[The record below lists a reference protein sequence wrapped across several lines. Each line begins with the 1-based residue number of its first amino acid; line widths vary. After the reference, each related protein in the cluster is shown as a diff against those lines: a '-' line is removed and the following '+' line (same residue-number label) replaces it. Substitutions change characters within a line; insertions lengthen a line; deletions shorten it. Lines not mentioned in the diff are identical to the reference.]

1 MANGSGRRVTSG
13 LRAVAAAALVDQGR
27 LPMGEAAVW
36 ADALALLV
44 EDGQDDGPV
53 VLLSRIVD
61 RVTGPNH
68 LQPLASR
75 CANPSRSGSGSELGL
90 DWARWKG
97 SGGYHVDS
105 GAAHQLYKDYAASV
119 AYIAVELPSGDQS
132 IGSGRRLLMN
142 RLALMTDGDWRD
154 GGFRQRR
161 PSVETLAWVAAS
173 MGRGSRIVGYR
184 RLTGGVCS
192 AVNRLTVER
201 RGMRTFVVLRQY
213 PGGLGLQGSLEKEIA
228 NLGVV
233 AGSGLPVPSI
243 LATDVAGASTGGAPS
258 LLMTRLQGHV
268 HLNPAEP
275 RSWMTRIAEI
285 AVLLHSLDLPA
296 KMFRPWTDSW
306 IAPLDGFQVPVDA
319 QKPAVWKAAF
329 GVMAAPP
336 PKDTAVFLHC
346 DLLPVNMLW
355 SRGRI
360 TGLTDWNSIHRG
372 ARAIDVGHCRRY
384 LAALYSPEWSEQL
397 RSLYESIAG
406 VTLDPWWD
414 LYALLHYDDS
424 GPKWI
429 RSQVAGRRPVD
440 VPGMTSRVEVAIETA
455 LRRLG

>member
-1 MANGSGRRVTSG
+1 MVGVERTNRLGASIVSGTSSTAMRARSILERGSGLGVCGRCRPS
-13 LRAVAAAALVDQGR
+13 AAIPG
-27 LPMGEAAVW
+27 
-36 ADALALLV
+36 ALACG
-44 EDGQDDGPV
+44 EPGYPWNCAAGGCPV
-53 VLLSRIVD
+53 VRTWAAMRSFSCSCRL
-61 RVTGPNH
+61 TGARRR
-68 LQPLASR
+68 PLTNS
-75 CANPSRSGSGSELGL
+75 
-90 DWARWKG
+90 
-97 SGGYHVDS
+97 
-105 GAAHQLYKDYAASV
+105 
-119 AYIAVELPSGDQS
+119 
-132 IGSGRRLLMN
+132 
-142 RLALMTDGDWRD
+142 LALMTDGDWRD

-161 PSVETLAWVAAS
+161 PSAETLAWVAAS
-173 MGRGSRIVGYR
+173 MGRGSRIAGYR

>member
-1 MANGSGRRVTSG
+1 
-13 LRAVAAAALVDQGR
+13 
-27 LPMGEAAVW
+27 
-36 ADALALLV
+36 
-44 EDGQDDGPV
+44 
-53 VLLSRIVD
+53 
-61 RVTGPNH
+61 
-68 LQPLASR
+68 
-75 CANPSRSGSGSELGL
+75 
-90 DWARWKG
+90 
-97 SGGYHVDS
+97 
-105 GAAHQLYKDYAASV
+105 
-119 AYIAVELPSGDQS
+119 
-132 IGSGRRLLMN
+132 
-142 RLALMTDGDWRD
+142 MTDGDWRD

-384 LAALYSPEWSEQL
+384 LAALYSPEWSGFLFARLASDLATFINGE
-397 RSLYESIAG
+397 RVG
-406 VTLDPWWD
+406 DDPWEGNTLEWATSSPPPPYNFD
-414 LYALLHYDDS
+414 HL
-424 GPKWI
+424 PEI
-429 RSQVAGRRPVD
+429 RSERPLFDLRHGRT
-440 VPGMTSRVEVAIETA
+440 GH
-455 LRRLG
+455 

>member
-1 MANGSGRRVTSG
+1 
-13 LRAVAAAALVDQGR
+13 
-27 LPMGEAAVW
+27 
-36 ADALALLV
+36 
-44 EDGQDDGPV
+44 
-53 VLLSRIVD
+53 
-61 RVTGPNH
+61 
-68 LQPLASR
+68 
-75 CANPSRSGSGSELGL
+75 
-90 DWARWKG
+90 
-97 SGGYHVDS
+97 
-105 GAAHQLYKDYAASV
+105 
-119 AYIAVELPSGDQS
+119 
-132 IGSGRRLLMN
+132 
-142 RLALMTDGDWRD
+142 MTDGDWRE

-161 PSVETLAWVAAS
+161 PSAETLAWVAAS

-192 AVNRLTVER
+192 AVHRLTVER
-201 RGMRTFVVLRQY
+201 RGKRTFVVLRQY

-296 KMFRPWTDSW
+296 KLFRPWTDSW
-306 IAPLDGFQVPVDA
+306 IAPPDGFQVPVDA

-336 PKDTAVFLHC
+336 PNDTAVFLHC

-360 TGLTDWNSIHRG
+360 TGLTTGTPSIGGR
-372 ARAIDVGHCRRY
+372 ARLTSGTAGDTWRRSTRPSGRSSFGRSMSR
-384 LAALYSPEWSEQL
+384 SP
-397 RSLYESIAG
+397 G
-406 VTLDPWWD
+406 
-414 LYALLHYDDS
+414 
-424 GPKWI
+424 
-429 RSQVAGRRPVD
+429 
-440 VPGMTSRVEVAIETA
+440 
-455 LRRLG
+455 

>member
-1 MANGSGRRVTSG
+1 
-13 LRAVAAAALVDQGR
+13 
-27 LPMGEAAVW
+27 
-36 ADALALLV
+36 
-44 EDGQDDGPV
+44 
-53 VLLSRIVD
+53 
-61 RVTGPNH
+61 
-68 LQPLASR
+68 
-75 CANPSRSGSGSELGL
+75 
-90 DWARWKG
+90 
-97 SGGYHVDS
+97 
-105 GAAHQLYKDYAASV
+105 
-119 AYIAVELPSGDQS
+119 
-132 IGSGRRLLMN
+132 
-142 RLALMTDGDWRD
+142 MTFGDWRD
-154 GGFRQRR
+154 SAFLQRR

-173 MGRGSRIVGYR
+173 MGRGSRVVGYR

-192 AVNRLTVER
+192 AVHRLTVER
-201 RGMRTFVVLRQY
+201 RGVRTFVVLRQY
-213 PGGLGLQGSLEKEIA
+213 PAGVGVEADLEREIA

-243 LATDVAGASTGGAPS
+243 LATDVSGAATGGAPS
-258 LLMTRLQGHV
+258 LLMTRLPGHV
-268 HLNPAEP
+268 HLTPTEP
-275 RSWMTRIAEI
+275 RSWIARVAEL
-285 AVLLHSLDLPA
+285 AALVHSLDLPA
-296 KMFRPWTDSW
+296 KTFRPWADSW
-306 IAPLDGFQVPVDA
+306 VALERFQVPVDA

-397 RSLYESIAG
+397 RSLYESAAG
-406 VTLDPWWD
+406 VALDPWWD
-414 LYALLHYDDS
+414 LYALLHYGDGQS
-424 GPKWI
+424 KSI